1 VNAADSPDFDA
12 EVAAFWNLL
21 MRMVL
26 DGEKRLSA
34 VLEQHELT
42 PPQFYVL
49 KTLTEQGGRCN
60 IGLMARLHG
69 LTNPTMTGLVKRLEA
84 SGLVKRQHDLGD
96 RRAVSVMLTPEGQAR
111 YDAVRDHLL
120 AQLRDALR
128 LIPPEERARLRAYL
142 TAYASLIML

>member
-1 VNAADSPDFDA
+1 MNTADNADFDA
-12 EVAAFWNLL
+12 EVASFWNLL
-21 MRMVL
+21 MQMVL

-34 VLEQHELT
+34 VLAQHDLT

-69 LTNPTMTGLVKRLEA
+69 LTNPTMTGLVKRLEV
-84 SGLVKRQHDLGD
+84 SGLVTRQHDPAD
-96 RRAVSVMLTPEGQAR
+96 RRAVSVMLTAQGQAR
-111 YDAVRDHLL
+111 YDAVRDYLL
-120 AQLRDALR
+120 AQLREALR
-128 LIPPEERARLRAYL
+128 LIPADERARLRAYL